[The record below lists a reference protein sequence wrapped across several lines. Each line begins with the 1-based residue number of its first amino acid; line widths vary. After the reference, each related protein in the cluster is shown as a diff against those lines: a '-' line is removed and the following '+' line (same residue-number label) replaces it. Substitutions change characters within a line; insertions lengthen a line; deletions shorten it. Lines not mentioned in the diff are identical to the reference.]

1 MKVVLD
7 ANVILA
13 GFCFGGLC
21 RALIEICV
29 ESHEVVIS
37 EHLLDEVHRH
47 LIQKMGHTPEQAKD
61 RVDWLRVIATIV
73 EPKQVAM
80 DACRDSDDLPILG
93 TLVSGNA
100 DCLVTSDKDLLVLET
115 FNGHPILSPRRFW
128 ERLKP

>member
-1 MKVVLD
+1 
-7 ANVILA
+7 
-13 GFCFGGLC
+13 
-21 RALIEICV
+21 
-29 ESHEVVIS
+29 
-37 EHLLDEVHRH
+37 
-47 LIQKMGHTPEQAKD
+47 MGHTPEQAKD

-80 DACRDSDDLPILG
+80 DACRDSDDLPVLG

-115 FNGHPILSPRRFW
+115 FNGHPIQSPRRFW